1 MKSLCIEEK
10 IKKSIKCI
18 MKKFNRAV
26 IEVKIVEED
35 SVYIEVDNGNYNI
48 INNYNDKCHGILI
61 IQNGENNF
69 YQFKD
74 VLKNVQKYFNGNGLV
89 FIRYED
95 SICDSVDY
103 VENQFM
109 TYLKLNKFKD
119 IEEYILLS
127 DSGKESGVFITASY
141 HIDLLDKEDEYES
154 YTPNFILP
162 KKSGGCCG
170 GCEKKSCGSGKG
182 CSDRSCGC
190 SGECSSC
197 NKGCN

>member
-10 IKKSIKCI
+10 IKKSIKFI

-35 SVYIEVDNGNYNI
+35 SIYIEVDNGNYNI
-48 INNYNDKCHGILI
+48 INNYNDKCNGILI